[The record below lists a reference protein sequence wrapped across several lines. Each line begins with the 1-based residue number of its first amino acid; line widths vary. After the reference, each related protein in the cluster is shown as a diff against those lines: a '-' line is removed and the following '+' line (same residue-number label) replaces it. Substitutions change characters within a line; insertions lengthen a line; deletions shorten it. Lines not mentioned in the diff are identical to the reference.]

1 MAIIGA
7 RIDNRLLHG
16 IVATSWAPDSG
27 ATRVMVIDDNV
38 ANDPQKKQAM
48 RLGRPSGMAVS
59 IITKKTALENFSNH
73 KYDRQKV
80 FIVSQTPEVFL
91 DLLEQG
97 EKIDKLVLG
106 GTLTFDNAI
115 KVTKRAYIKPEQV
128 NTYQAILDRGCK
140 IVSQYVPQD
149 DSVDVAKILNSKKAG
164 A

>member
-1 MAIIGA
+1 MAIVGA

-27 ATRVMVIDDNV
+27 ATRVMVIDDDV
-38 ANDPQKKQAM
+38 ANDPQKKEAM

-59 IITKKTALENFSNH
+59 IITKEAALTNFSNH

-80 FIVSQTPEVFL
+80 FIISQTPEVFL
-91 DLLEQG
+91 NLLEQG

-115 KVTKRAYIKPEQV
+115 KVTKRAYIKPEQIDV
-128 NTYQAILDRGCK
+128 YRAILNKGCK
-140 IVSQYVPQD
+140 IVSQYVSQD
-149 DSVDVAKILNSKKAG
+149 ESVDVAKVLNSKKAG

>member
-1 MAIIGA
+1 MAIVGA

-27 ATRVMVIDDNV
+27 ATRVMVIDDDV
-38 ANDPQKKQAM
+38 ANDPQKKEAM

-59 IITKKTALENFSNH
+59 IITKETALTNFSNH

-80 FIVSQTPEVFL
+80 FIISQTPDIFL
-91 DLLEQG
+91 NLLEQG

-128 NTYQAILDRGCK
+128 DTYRAILNKGCK

-149 DSVDVAKILNSKKAG
+149 DSVNVEKFLDNEKAG

>member
-27 ATRVMVIDDNV
+27 ATRVMVIDDDV
-38 ANDPQKKQAM
+38 ANDPQKKEAM

-59 IITKKTALENFSNH
+59 IITKETALTNFSNH

-80 FIVSQTPEVFL
+80 FIISQTPDIFL
-91 DLLEQG
+91 NLLEQG

-128 NTYQAILDRGCK
+128 DTYRAILNKGCK

-149 DSVDVAKILNSKKAG
+149 DSVNVEKFLDNEKAG